1 MLIYIALVLQKL
13 GLILEKK
20 YIKIHFTA
28 KIKLIS
34 YPPVRNFITHLTI
47 VYIKFILPSSLTRCP
62 VAKSWDMTSGGKL
75 LPPVEIEVEV
85 LLEEEVFEEEASGD
99 LPKKDNNNL
108 ITKFNIQN
116 NFSKR
121 IYR

>member
-1 MLIYIALVLQKL
+1 M
-13 GLILEKK
+13 
-20 YIKIHFTA
+20 
-28 KIKLIS
+28 
-34 YPPVRNFITHLTI
+34 
-47 VYIKFILPSSLTRCP
+47 
-62 VAKSWDMTSGGKL
+62 AKSWDMTSGGKL
-75 LPPVEIEVEV
+75 LPPVEIEAEV
-85 LLEEEVFEEEASGD
+85 LLEEEVFEEEASDD

>member
-1 MLIYIALVLQKL
+1 ML
-13 GLILEKK
+13 K
-20 YIKIHFTA
+20 YSKITVC
-28 KIKLIS
+28 
-34 YPPVRNFITHLTI
+34 PVRNFITHLTI

-85 LLEEEVFEEEASGD
+85 LLDEEVFEEEASDD

-108 ITKFNIQN
+108 KQN
-116 NFSKR
+116 SIFKTTF
-121 IYR
+121 